1 MKKVVIFGCKREY
14 PFKLYLICTL
24 LSQSFSIA
32 TPQALSCFNNSLPY
46 RVQNTRLMSHHA
58 PCGNLLMLLTCLSH
72 SPSRC
77 LSSSTPLTSHSSDS
91 LLTLPRRW
99 NERRI
104 LLSQYSRSTW
114 GTESGCL
121 RAEVIS
127 VGRMLTVPLSLWCWS
142 FCAPQTHSVPT
153 RPACFR

>member
-1 MKKVVIFGCKREY
+1 MIFGHKTEY

-58 PCGNLLMLLTCLSH
+58 PCGNLLMLLTCLSG

-77 LSSSTPLTSHSSDS
+77 LFFLYSSHLSLFWFTPDTPSQVKGAAHTAVPVFPLHLRTREWMSEGWGH
-91 LLTLPRRW
+91 
-99 NERRI
+99 
-104 LLSQYSRSTW
+104 LS
-114 GTESGCL
+114 
-121 RAEVIS
+121 
-127 VGRMLTVPLSLWCWS
+127 GRTLTVPLSLWCWS
-142 FCAPQTHSVPT
+142 FIAPQTHSVPT